1 MSLYQKRNVYK
12 KQEFSVQ
19 GIKVLPEIGYRNRI
33 KDDMFKFTNFNAKRL
48 MHKALCTVYFS
59 GLIEKT

>member
-33 KDDMFKFTNFNAKRL
+33 INR
-48 MHKALCTVYFS
+48 
-59 GLIEKT
+59 